1 MKIINAS
8 SQPHPKAKESS
19 LRRQPTFRGVTTG
32 FPSKWRPRN
41 ECRNSLLMTCHYPG
55 LLKVFDWL
63 KQVSI
68 ASRPIRST
76 AQIWVVTRHHYWIF
90 AFLPQT
96 SFWGET
102 RGGVAKCRLFS
113 HGTKTLTRQGRLFDS
128 VGPGGVDYADIE
140 KIARLFLFLI
150 NFGFSFLLEEG
161 VKKNHSLPLYI
172 WFCNAVDY
180 STNPRLRTHILS
192 QPK

>member
-1 MKIINAS
+1 MFRQIQTPKGFSLFAVCLWEVSRCFCSFFMKIINAS

-19 LRRQPTFRGVTTG
+19 LRRQPTFRGVTKG
-32 FPSKWRPRN
+32 FPSKWRLRN

-96 SFWGET
+96 SFCGKT
-102 RGGVAKCRLFS
+102 SGGVAKCRLFS
-113 HGTKTLTRQGRLFDS
+113 QGTKTLTWQGRLFDDGRAWGS
-128 VGPGGVDYADIE
+128 GLCRHRKDSKTFFIFNQLWVFVFVIRG
-140 KIARLFLFLI
+140 
-150 NFGFSFLLEEG
+150 S
-161 VKKNHSLPLYI
+161 
-172 WFCNAVDY
+172 
-180 STNPRLRTHILS
+180 
-192 QPK
+192 

>member
-1 MKIINAS
+1 MFRQIQTPKGFSLFAVCLWEVSRCFCSFFMKIINAS

-19 LRRQPTFRGVTTG
+19 LRRQPTFRGVTKG
-32 FPSKWRPRN
+32 FPSKWRLRN

-96 SFWGET
+96 SFCGKT
-102 RGGVAKCRLFS
+102 SGGVAKCRLFS
-113 HGTKTLTRQGRLFDS
+113 QGTKTLTWQGRLFDS

-140 KIARLFLFLI
+140 KIARLFLIFNQLWVFVFVI
-150 NFGFSFLLEEG
+150 RGS
-161 VKKNHSLPLYI
+161 
-172 WFCNAVDY
+172 
-180 STNPRLRTHILS
+180 
-192 QPK
+192 